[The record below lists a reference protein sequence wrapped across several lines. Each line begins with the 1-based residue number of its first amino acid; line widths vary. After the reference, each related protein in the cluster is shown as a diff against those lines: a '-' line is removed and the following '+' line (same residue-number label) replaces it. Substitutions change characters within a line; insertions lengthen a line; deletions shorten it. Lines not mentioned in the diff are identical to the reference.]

1 VRSTGRL
8 RRAERTKCWQR
19 RGAIRTAAALLVV
32 AVVCSSCAGGHHA
45 GTTPPRTVPGSGD
58 WATYGHDA
66 QHTFHGQTSLT
77 PQVVPSL
84 RQAWTFPTGDA
95 VTATPTVVDGVVYE
109 GSWDGYFYAVDLHT
123 GALRWKFQLHA
134 QPAVTPQQGA
144 KVRDITSDGGMVTS
158 SAWFEPAQGHQPDL
172 VIFGG
177 GYTLY
182 ALDAHTG
189 QAVWWHDYT
198 GRPDLPPDP
207 VHDDTRIFS
216 SPVVVGNKVIIGVS
230 VDGEPNKRGYVVA
243 ASLETGDPDWVFDTD
258 VDGRGQILND
268 GCGSVWSSG
277 TVLPKLGAVVFDL
290 ADCHFGNPPPL
301 SESVI
306 ALRIND
312 GHLVWSYRPSRPDV
326 RCDLDFGATAN
337 AGLSAAGQAVFL
349 GVGAKDGTYYSLDP
363 GTGRPRWST
372 NVVFGGF
379 SGGFIATLAYDGRRV
394 YGSTSI
400 GDFGRF
406 EHGTTVLCDPADPR
420 DVAMQEPSAHAFD
433 ATTGGVVWQ
442 ATNAASFG
450 PTTVAGGMTFH
461 GLILTPAVEVRD
473 AATGTVLAH
482 LSLPALCW
490 SGIATV
496 GDALVLG
503 TGAPQEGSPD
513 GIVVFT
519 PDGRPPA

>member
-1 VRSTGRL
+1 VT
-8 RRAERTKCWQR
+8 
-19 RGAIRTAAALLVV
+19 
-32 AVVCSSCAGGHHA
+32 
-45 GTTPPRTVPGSGD
+45 PRTVPGAGD

-77 PQVVPSL
+77 PQVVGSL
-84 RQAWTFPTGDA
+84 RPAWRFATGDA
-95 VTATPTVVDGVVYE
+95 VTATPTVVAGVVYV
-109 GSWDGYFYAVDLHT
+109 GSWDGYFYAVDLRT
-123 GALRWKFQLHA
+123 GELRWKFQLHP
-134 QPAVTPQQGA
+134 QPAVTPRPGA
-144 KVRDITSDGGMVTS
+144 KVRDVTSDGGMVTS
-158 SAWFEPAQGHQPDL
+158 SAWFEPAQGHRPDL

-189 QAVWWHDYT
+189 QPVWWHDYT

-207 VHDDTRIFS
+207 AHDGARIFS
-216 SPVVVGNKVIIGVS
+216 SPVVVGDKVIIGVS
-230 VDGEPNKRGYVVA
+230 VDGQSNTRGYVVA
-243 ASLETGDPDWVFDTD
+243 ADVETGNPAWVFDTD
-258 VDGRGQILND
+258 VDSRGRILND

-277 TVLPKLGAVVFDL
+277 TVLPKLGTVVFGL
-290 ADCHFGNPPPL
+290 ADCHFGNPPPFN
-301 SESVI
+301 EGVI

-312 GHLVWSYRPSRPDV
+312 GHLAWSYRPPRPDV
-326 RCDLDFGATAN
+326 NCDLDLGATAN
-337 AGLSAAGQAVFL
+337 AGLAGAGRAIFL

-363 GTGRPRWST
+363 GTGQPRWST

-406 EHGTTVLCDPADPR
+406 EHGTSVLCDAANPR
-420 DVAMQEPSAHAFD
+420 DVATQEPSAHAFD
-433 ATTGGVVWQ
+433 AATGRVAWQ
-442 ATNAASFG
+442 ATKAASFG

-461 GLILTPAVEVRD
+461 GLTLTPAVEVRD
-473 AATGTVLAH
+473 TTTGALLAR

-503 TGAPQEGSPD
+503 TGASQQGSPD
-513 GIVVFT
+513 GIVVLT
-519 PDGRPPA
+519 PGGTPPA

>member
-1 VRSTGRL
+1 
-8 RRAERTKCWQR
+8 
-19 RGAIRTAAALLVV
+19 
-32 AVVCSSCAGGHHA
+32 
-45 GTTPPRTVPGSGD
+45 
-58 WATYGHDA
+58 
-66 QHTFHGQTSLT
+66 
-77 PQVVPSL
+77 
-84 RQAWTFPTGDA
+84 
-95 VTATPTVVDGVVYE
+95 VVDGVVYE

-503 TGAPQEGSPD
+503 TGAPPGRIARRHRGVHPGRKATGMTRMPAHGSSD
-513 GIVVFT
+513 NAGAQAT
-519 PDGRPPA
+519 PLMWLPPSTKRVLPVRYRVSSLAKKATTGAMSVSASPRRPMGLAESTSASSSGLSAITRRNAAVLAPGQTALTTMP